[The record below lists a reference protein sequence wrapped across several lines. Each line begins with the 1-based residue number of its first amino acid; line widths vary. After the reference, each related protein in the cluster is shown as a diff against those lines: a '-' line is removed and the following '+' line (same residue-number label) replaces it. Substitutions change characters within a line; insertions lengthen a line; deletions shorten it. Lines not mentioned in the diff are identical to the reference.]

1 VLEKPLKKIWS
12 PMSSLDYQSS
22 QEKPSFF
29 RPYKPGQGFWTRLGT
44 GMGAALVIL
53 FTIHFLYKT
62 LPAWT
67 PLRSNEWPIYAI
79 LGTIAAVLS
88 GLTWWLINRP
98 RSAEFL
104 IATDVEMK
112 KVNWTSRRELIGSTK
127 VVVFF
132 MLFMAAVLFMYDL
145 IFGFAFYYARVLY
158 FPPFQF

>member
-1 VLEKPLKKIWS
+1 MSTLDYKRLEEKPG
-12 PMSSLDYQSS
+12 
-22 QEKPSFF
+22 FF

-44 GMGAALVIL
+44 GLGAALVIL

-67 PLRSNEWPIYAI
+67 PLQQNGWEIYAV
-79 LGTIAAVLS
+79 LGAVAS
-88 GLTWWLINRP
+88 GLSALGWWLINRP
-98 RSAEFL
+98 KSAEFL

-132 MLFMAAVLFMYDL
+132 MLFIASVLFIYDL